1 MKSLV
6 GQAVLVFFF
15 GEASGNEA
23 GAGLQIVGDEVMV
36 AIVM

>member
-6 GQAVLVFFF
+6 GEAVLVFFF

-23 GAGLQIVGDEVMV
+23 GAGLQIVSDVVMV
-36 AIVM
+36 AVVM